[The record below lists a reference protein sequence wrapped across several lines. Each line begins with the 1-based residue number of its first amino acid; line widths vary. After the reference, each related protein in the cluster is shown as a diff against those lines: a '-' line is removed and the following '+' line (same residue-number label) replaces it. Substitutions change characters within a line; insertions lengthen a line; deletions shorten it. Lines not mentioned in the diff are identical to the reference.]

1 MAEGLQYATITVC
14 GIEIEIAGAADDRYF
29 HQCAADGAHFEPAV
43 AVAALT
49 LPNDAVVVD
58 CGASIGMVSAAIGR
72 RFPDARI
79 IAFEASPAVHPS
91 TRATFERNGVFP
103 RLVTSA
109 VGAEPGEL
117 SFYVDGNGSGWG
129 FLNNEIGG
137 HTVPVVTLD
146 DHLADLDRLDLLK
159 LDIEGGELPAL
170 RGGAA
175 TIERLRPTLVV
186 ELNPFVLWRWGRTF
200 PQDLLAWI
208 EDAYPHLAAIDMHGI
223 VTPLPDH
230 DAAMELLYGL
240 GVHGGLAD
248 IVATTEPLGLTTA
261 DLAPMVPAAPVPGP
275 VASSSGPRTRLKAA
289 AKALLGRP

>member
-1 MAEGLQYATITVC
+1 MAEGLEYAPITVC
-14 GIEIEIAGAADDRYF
+14 GIEIEIAGAPDDRYF
-29 HQCAADGAHFEPAV
+29 QQCAAEKALFEPAV

-49 LPNDAVVVD
+49 LADDAVVVD
-58 CGASIGMVSAAIGR
+58 CGASIGMVSSSVGR
-72 RFPDARI
+72 RFPDARL

-91 TRATFERNGVFP
+91 TRATFARNGVEVD
-103 RLVTSA
+103 LVTSA

-129 FLNNEIGG
+129 FLNDEIGE

-146 DHLADLDRLDLLK
+146 DQLAGLDRLDLLK
-159 LDIEGGELPAL
+159 LDIEGGELDAL
-170 RGGAA
+170 NGGDA

-208 EDAYPHLAAIDMHGI
+208 EDAYPHLAAIDMAGV

-230 DAAMELLYGL
+230 DAVMEQLYGL
-240 GVHGGLAD
+240 GVHGGLTD
-248 IVATTEPLGLTTA
+248 IVATDQPLGLTTT
-261 DLAPMVPAAPVPGP
+261 DLAPMVPPAPAPAVP
-275 VASSSGPRTRLKAA
+275 GPRTRLRNA
-289 AKALLGRP
+289 AKALLGR

>member
-1 MAEGLQYATITVC
+1 MAEGLQHATITVC

-29 HQCAADGAHFEPAV
+29 QQCAADGVLFEPAV

-49 LPNDAVVVD
+49 LPDDAVVVD
-58 CGASIGMVSAAIGR
+58 CGASIGMVSSAVAR
-72 RFPDARI
+72 RFPDARV

-91 TRATFERNGVFP
+91 TRATFARNGVEP
-103 RLVTSA
+103 ELITSA

-129 FLNNEIGG
+129 FLNDEIGG

-146 DHLADLDRLDLLK
+146 DQLAGLDRLDLLK

-170 RGGAA
+170 RGGAG
-175 TIERLRPTLVV
+175 TIARLRPTLVI

-200 PQDLLAWI
+200 PQDLLAWL
-208 EDAYPHLAAIDMHGI
+208 EDTYPHLTAIDPRGT

-230 DAAMELLYGL
+230 EAVMDLLYGL
-240 GVHGGLAD
+240 GVQGGLVD
-248 IVATTEPLGLTTA
+248 IVATDSPLGLTTA
-261 DLAPMVPAAPVPGP
+261 DLAVMVPPPPPVP
-275 VASSSGPRTRLKAA
+275 SMGPRTRLRAA
-289 AKALLGRP
+289 AKALLGRS